1 MSERGYWR
9 GTQRD
14 AKSCPMG
21 KISFTQTRYRGSF
34 LLRPS
39 SRTQLGQSGTGVIFQ
54 VVHKVSSQAQTIGSV
69 TLLNHN
75 NRAALLL
82 LACSSVDYHIDSGK
96 RRTDASLL
104 SPVFQTLPHHVVT
117 LNL

>member
-1 MSERGYWR
+1 MPKAAKWGKSASRRQGIEGLLFCAPRVAHNW
-9 GTQRD
+9 GTVEPASDSRL
-14 AKSCPMG
+14 
-21 KISFTQTRYRGSF
+21 FT
-34 LLRPS
+34 
-39 SRTQLGQSGTGVIFQ
+39 I
-54 VVHKVSSQAQTIGSV
+54 VSSQAQTIGSV
-69 TLLNHN
+69 TLLNKN

-117 LNL
+117 LNM